1 MPGLRWGPGGA
12 DGQNKKMRE
21 RPRLT
26 RGKGA
31 ERRARVAFAVAMTA
45 ALMLAPGEAGQAA
58 ATAAPQVMPE
68 REPGQSTGLPV
79 PRFVSLKSG
88 RANVRRGPGT
98 DFPID
103 WVYRKSGVPLEVI
116 AESGNWRR
124 IRDHESDGGWIW
136 HTMLAGERSAIV
148 EGSAADGEPAALL
161 SLPDV
166 TSEIVA
172 YAEEGLVVR
181 VTTCK
186 AGWCYLEVRGYEGWL
201 PQTLLWGVYPGEE
214 FE

>member
-1 MPGLRWGPGGA
+1 M
-12 DGQNKKMRE
+12 QE
-21 RPRLT
+21 RRRLT
-26 RGKGA
+26 RGKAG
-31 ERRARVAFAVAMTA
+31 A
-45 ALMLAPGEAGQAA
+45 ALAAAAVLALCVAVPGITGKAS
-58 ATAAPQVMPE
+58 ATAAAEAMPT
-68 REPGQSTGLPV
+68 REAGTATGLPV

-116 AESGNWRR
+116 AESSNWRR
-124 IRDHESDGGWIW
+124 IRDHEGDGGWIW
-136 HTMLAGERSAIV
+136 HTMLAGERTVIV
-148 EGSAADGEPAALL
+148 DGTAAEGEPAALL
-161 SLPDV
+161 ALPDV

-172 YAEEGLVVR
+172 YAERGLVAR

-186 AGWCYLEVRGYEGWL
+186 AGWCHLDVRGYEGWL

-214 FE
+214 FEE

>member
-1 MPGLRWGPGGA
+1 M
-12 DGQNKKMRE
+12 
-21 RPRLT
+21 
-26 RGKGA
+26 
-31 ERRARVAFAVAMTA
+31 VA
-45 ALMLAPGEAGQAA
+45 ALMLVPGEAGQAA
-58 ATAAPQVMPE
+58 VTAAPQAMPE

-148 EGSAADGEPAALL
+148 EGSAADGEPAAMI

-172 YAEEGLVVR
+172 YAEKGLVAR

-186 AGWCYLEVRGYEGWL
+186 AGWCHLEVRGHEGWL
-201 PQTLLWGVYPGEE
+201 PQDLLWGVYPGEE